1 MPIIRKPESNLLS
14 KLTEVE
20 KSLGVDL
27 KLTKDNDLELNNL
40 NDINLSIGAKNAGQA
55 ANIRL
60 FTQLGDN
67 LLHPEIGTDLQI
79 GEKIVNALD
88 IQGQVIR
95 TLSNDPR
102 FENVTAQVQVDG
114 NTVFVDAR
122 ISIKNT
128 GQRVPLQFTV
138 ER

>member
-1 MPIIRKPESNLLS
+1 MAIIRKPESNLLAR
-14 KLTEVE
+14 LTEVE

-40 NDINLSIGAKNAGQA
+40 NDINLSIGANNAAQA
-55 ANIRL
+55 ANIKL
-60 FTQLGDN
+60 FTELGDN

-95 TLSNDPR
+95 TLSSDPR

-122 ISIKNT
+122 ISIRNT